1 MRSFRSVLVLKRPR
15 HELWTIMRD
24 HLQEFA
30 GNIADI
36 EDIREIERT
45 VDADGAVRIVNE
57 WYARQQLPGALRA
70 VLRSERLG
78 WIDRNRWDESSG
90 ICSWTIE
97 PGEIGEHI
105 ACSGETRFADAMG
118 GRGTR
123 ISFEGELDIKP
134 SLLGS
139 LGPVAPM
146 LSGVVESVVTTIVPR
161 NLRAVAEAAAA
172 FDRRDFRSGQIR
184 PL

>member
-1 MRSFRSVLVLKRPR
+1 VLVLKRSR
-15 HELWTIMRD
+15 QELWAIMRD
-24 HLQEFA
+24 HLQDFA

-45 VDADGAVRIVNE
+45 IDPDGSVRIVNR
-57 WYARQQLPGALRA
+57 WRVRQQLPGALSA
-70 VLRSERLG
+70 VLRIDRFG
-78 WIDRNRWDESSG
+78 WIDRNRWDGASG

-97 PGEIGEHI
+97 PDAIGEHI
-105 ACSGETRFADAMG
+105 ACSGETRFAAAMG

-123 ISFEGELDIKP
+123 VTFEGELDIKP

-139 LGPVAPM
+139 LGSVAPM
-146 LSGVVESVVTTIVPR
+146 LSGLVESIVTTVIPR

-172 FDRRDFRSGQIR
+172 FHRRDAG
-184 PL
+184 

>member
-1 MRSFRSVLVLKRPR
+1 MLKRPR
-15 HELWTIMRD
+15 AELWTIMRD
-24 HLQEFA
+24 HLQDFA
-30 GNIADI
+30 GNVADI
-36 EDIREIERT
+36 DDIREIERT
-45 VDADGAVRIVNE
+45 IDADGAMRIVNE
-57 WYARQQLPGALRA
+57 WRVRQQLPGALRA

-78 WIDRNRWDESSG
+78 WIDHNRWDASSG

-97 PGEIGEHI
+97 PDAIGEHI

-146 LSGVVESVVTTIVPR
+146 LSGVVESVVTTVIPR
-161 NLRAVAEAAAA
+161 NLRAVAEAAAQ
-172 FDRRDFRSGQIR
+172 FDRRDPG
-184 PL
+184 